1 MWRDERSSDYDE
13 SRRRVR
19 AERERDDR
27 RAGEDKYEHGS
38 PKSREFYRERG
49 EIFRQ
54 EERRRGEVRRKVAN
68 PRDMDRAARKER
80 QRRQRVD
87 RGRDILKGDP
97 EARKKAKQYA
107 AKYKEGHDRGLVV
120 DGAKAAARDRF
131 SSQEQETRQV
141 RPPTAARR
149 TIRKA
154 VRGYQAKSEAERRRK
169 ERDREGFGQERRRW
183 GRGRSRK
190 RRGGRTKRHKGRRR
204 RCPKTGKP
212 ICYCKPKIKSRRGGR
227 RTRRRR

>member
-1 MWRDERSSDYDE
+1 MMKVGDMFEQNVNGVTVGLGKINMSTEAPSLVNSIESGEKFLGRKSDDGERCGERWPIPGTWTVLQEKRGRD
-13 SRRRVR
+13 
-19 AERERDDR
+19 
-27 RAGEDKYEHGS
+27 
-38 PKSREFYRERG
+38 
-49 EIFRQ
+49 
-54 EERRRGEVRRKVAN
+54 
-68 PRDMDRAARKER
+68 
-80 QRRQRVD
+80 RQRVA

-141 RPPTAARR
+141 RPTTAARM